1 MSVFDA
7 DQQMLADSV
16 RAVLA
21 KKSDSGAVR
30 SAMESPDRFDR
41 SLWAVLAEQVGVAGI
56 AIPEDFDGSGGG
68 PVEAAIV
75 AEELGRTLTP
85 SPFLGSSGVAA
96 AVILATRDT
105 DAKTRLLSTISDGS
119 AIVALC
125 AADGGGQWFGSR
137 PPTITA
143 TERDLARGDFAL
155 SGTAHF
161 VLDAGAAT
169 AFVVAARLG
178 TDLALFEVDATAS
191 GISMTSGASL
201 DPTRA
206 LYDVEFDRTP
216 AGRLESSDASAALE
230 HAITWGTVLLAAE
243 QAGAAARC
251 LELTVEYTKS
261 RVQFGRPIGS
271 FQALKHRMADLYV
284 LVRSA
289 RATAY
294 AAAAAVDDTEFWHDA
309 AAVAAVYCAESL
321 STVAA
326 ECVQLHGGIAI
337 TWEHDM
343 QLYFKRAH
351 SSAQL
356 FGLPRTHVR
365 SLASAA
371 GL

>member
-1 MSVFDA
+1 VSIFDE
-7 DQQMLADSV
+7 DQQLLADSV
-16 RAVLA
+16 RAMLT
-21 KKSDSGAVR
+21 KKSNSHAVR
-30 SAMESPDRFDR
+30 AAMECPDRFDR
-41 SLWAVLAEQVGVAGI
+41 ALWAALAEQIGVAGI

-85 SPFLGSSGVAA
+85 SPFLGSSGVAT
-96 AVILATRDT
+96 AVIEATQDT
-105 DAKTRLLSTISDGS
+105 DAKTRLLAGISHGS

-125 AADGGGQWFGSR
+125 AADSSGQWFGLNA
-137 PPTITA
+137 PTVSA
-143 TERDLARGDFAL
+143 TDRGREGGEFLL
-155 SGTAHF
+155 SGTSYF
-161 VLDAGAAT
+161 VLDAAAAT
-169 AFVVAARLG
+169 TFVVVAQLG
-178 TDLALFEVDATAS
+178 SGLALFEVDAEAP
-191 GISMTSGASL
+191 GISLTSGASL

-206 LYDVEFDRTP
+206 VYDVEFDGTTSR
-216 AGRLESSDASAALE
+216 RLETSDASLALR
-230 HAITWGTVLLAAE
+230 HAISWGTVLLAAE
-243 QAGAAARC
+243 QVGAAIRC

-284 LVRSA
+284 LVQAA
-289 RATAY
+289 RATVY
-294 AAAAAVDDTEFWHDA
+294 SAAAAVDDTATWYDDA
-309 AAVAAVYCAESL
+309 AIAAAYCAESF

-365 SLASAA
+365 SLASAT